1 MKIKIEF
8 KKVLEIY
15 LGVIAL
21 GLVVLPK
28 LITLLIIGLGL
39 IIITG
44 YVLKKISFQVNK
56 IGITLILFYGAYLIK
71 RLYRP

>member
-21 GLVVLPK
+21 GLVVIPK

-44 YVLKKISFQVNK
+44 YVLKKISFQVIK
-56 IGITLILFYGAYLIK
+56 IGITLILFYGAYL
-71 RLYRP
+71 